1 MKKTALTLIIIVWGT
16 WMSILVHGAQTTETL
31 ANSYDINGYSIAY
44 YENNKIVFQNYGD
57 GINEESVFELASNG
71 KVISAYI
78 ALKLVDEGKL
88 HLEDKIAPFLDIS
101 LLTDDER
108 IYDITLKQLLCHTA
122 GFSPS
127 FELGID
133 KKIYSE
139 PGEKFCYSG
148 VGYIYLQNVIENVS
162 GMTIEQ
168 AAQYYVFEPLGMNNS
183 TFEHIKTV
191 TPYLKLSS
199 VVIYTFTVFIIVLI
213 VLLLLSFII
222 GKITKFR
229 FFTYR
234 SSLPVCFVT
243 AGIVNTLFLTFVFVS
258 KVVVIW
264 GICFAFMGLSLLL
277 TRKSAKIYY
286 ASTPIV
292 MALIMVLGF
301 TIPASIPVT
310 NDIVAKT
317 PNCAYT
323 LKSTSKDMA
332 LFCQELMKQY
342 YSGDGAV
349 KDMFSAAVNIDTVN
363 SWGLGIAIEC
373 ESKGKTYW
381 HSGINPGFQSLF
393 VLYPMQDKY
402 VLVLTNSD
410 NGLSFA
416 KEIARAFLEVDGY
429 WDIKRQ

>member
-1 MKKTALTLIIIVWGT
+1 MKKIVLAFIIIVWGVLIGI
-16 WMSILVHGAQTTETL
+16 SVHGAQATEMM

-57 GINEESVFELASNG
+57 GISEKSVFELASNG

-88 HLEDKIAPFLDIS
+88 DLESKIASFLDSS
-101 LLTDDER
+101 LLIDDER

-133 KKIYSE
+133 KKIYSD
-139 PGEKFCYSG
+139 PGENFCYSG

-191 TPYLKLSS
+191 TPYMKMSS
-199 VVIYTFTVFIIVLI
+199 VVIYIFTAFIVVFI

-229 FFTYR
+229 FFAYR

-243 AGIVNTLFLTFVFVS
+243 AGIVNTLFLAFVFVS
-258 KVVVIW
+258 KVVVIFLV
-264 GICFAFMGLSLLL
+264 CFAFMGLSLLL
-277 TRKSAKIYY
+277 TRRNDKFFY
-286 ASTPIV
+286 ASIPMVII
-292 MALIMVLGF
+292 LIMILGF
-301 TIPASIPVT
+301 SIPVSIPVT

-323 LKSTSKDMA
+323 LKSTSEEMA
-332 LFCQELMKQY
+332 IFCRELMKQY
-342 YSGDGAV
+342 DSDDGAV
-349 KDMFSAAVNIDTVN
+349 KDMFSSAVNIDTVN
-363 SWGLGIAIEC
+363 SWGLGIAIES
-373 ESKGKTYW
+373 ESEGETYW

-393 VLYPMQDKY
+393 VLYPLQDKF

-416 KEIARAFLEVDGY
+416 KEIAKAFLEIDGY
-429 WDIKRQ
+429 WDIKR

>member
-1 MKKTALTLIIIVWGT
+1 MNKIVLAFMIIVFGT
-16 WMSILVHGAQTTETL
+16 LVGISVHGAQATEMI
-31 ANSYDINGYSIAY
+31 ANRYDINGYSIAY

-57 GINEESVFELASNG
+57 GISEKSVFELASNG

-88 HLEDKIAPFLDIS
+88 KLEDKIASFLDSS

-133 KKIYSE
+133 KKIYSD

-162 GMTIEQ
+162 GMTIER
-168 AAQYYVFEPLGMNNS
+168 AAQYYVFEPLGMKNS

-191 TPYLKLSS
+191 TPYMKLSS
-199 VVIYTFTVFIIVLI
+199 VVIYIFAVFIIVFI
-213 VLLLLSFII
+213 VLLLLSFVI

-234 SSLPVCFVT
+234 SSLPVCFVI
-243 AGIVNTLFLTFVFVS
+243 AGIVNALFLTFVLVS
-258 KVVVIW
+258 KVVVIFL
-264 GICFAFMGLSLLL
+264 ICFAVMGVCLLL
-277 TRKSAKIYY
+277 TRRKAKVFY
-286 ASTPIV
+286 ASIPI
-292 MALIMVLGF
+292 MIILIMILGF
-301 TIPASIPVT
+301 TIQVSIPVT

-323 LKSTSKDMA
+323 LKSTSEDMA
-332 LFCQELMKQY
+332 IFCRELMKQY
-342 YSGDGAV
+342 DSGNGGV
-349 KDMFSAAVNIDTVN
+349 KDMFSDAVNIDPVN
-363 SWGLGIAIEC
+363 SWGFGIAIEY
-373 ESKGKTYW
+373 ESKGETYW

-393 VLYPMQDKY
+393 VLYPLQNKY

-416 KEIARAFLEVDGY
+416 KKIANAFLEIDGC
-429 WDIKRQ
+429 WNIKR

>member
-1 MKKTALTLIIIVWGT
+1 MKKIVMAFVIIVWGI
-16 WMSILVHGAQTTETL
+16 WMGVFVHGAQATEKM
-31 ANSYDINGYSIAY
+31 ADSYDVNGYSIAY
-44 YENNKIVFQNYGD
+44 YENNKIVFLNYGN
-57 GINEESVFELASNG
+57 GINEKSVFELASNG

-78 ALKLVDEGKL
+78 ALKLVDEGKIN
-88 HLEDKIAPFLDIS
+88 LEDKIASFLDTD
-101 LLTDDER
+101 LLTHDER

-133 KKIYSE
+133 KKIYAD

-168 AAQYYVFEPLGMNNS
+168 AAQYYVFEPLGMHNS
-183 TFEHIKTV
+183 TFEYTKTV
-191 TPYLKLSS
+191 TPYMKLSS
-199 VVIYTFTVFIIVLI
+199 VVIYTFTAFIIVFI

-229 FFTYR
+229 FFTYK
-234 SSLPVCFVT
+234 SSLSVCFIT

-258 KVVVIW
+258 KVVVIFL
-264 GICFAFMGLSLLL
+264 ICFVFMGVFLLL
-277 TRKSAKIYY
+277 TRKNTKLFY
-286 ASTPIV
+286 ASIPTVII
-292 MALIMVLGF
+292 LIMILGF
-301 TIPASIPVT
+301 TIPVSIPVT

-323 LKSTSKDMA
+323 LKSTSEDMA
-332 LFCQELMKQY
+332 AFCQELMKQY
-342 YSGDGAV
+342 YSDDGAV

-363 SWGLGIAIEC
+363 SWGLGIAIEY
-373 ESKGKTYW
+373 ESKGETYW

-393 VLYPMQDKY
+393 VLYPLQDKY

-416 KEIARAFLEVDGY
+416 KETAKDFLEIDGC
-429 WDIKRQ
+429 WDIKR

>member
-1 MKKTALTLIIIVWGT
+1 MKKIVLAFMIIVWGT
-16 WMSILVHGAQTTETL
+16 LMGILVHGAQATEMMNNRY
-31 ANSYDINGYSIAY
+31 AIKGYSIAY
-44 YENNKIVFQNYGD
+44 YENDKIVYQNYGN
-57 GINEESVFELASNG
+57 GISEKSVFELASNG
-71 KVISAYI
+71 KVIGAYI

-88 HLEDKIAPFLDIS
+88 NLEDKIASFLDSSMI
-101 LLTDDER
+101 TDDER

-133 KKIYSE
+133 KKIYSD

-168 AAQYYVFEPLGMNNS
+168 AAQYYVFEPLGMKNS
-183 TFEHIKTV
+183 TFEPIKTV
-191 TPYLKLSS
+191 TPYMKLSS
-199 VVIYTFTVFIIVLI
+199 VVIYIFTVFIIVFI

-234 SSLPVCFVT
+234 SSLPVCFII
-243 AGIVNTLFLTFVFVS
+243 AGIVNTLFLTFVFAS
-258 KVVVIW
+258 KVVIIFL
-264 GICFAFMGLSLLL
+264 ICFAVMGVFLLL
-277 TRKSAKIYY
+277 TRRNAKIFY
-286 ASTPIV
+286 AGIPIV
-292 MALIMVLGF
+292 IIFIMVLGF
-301 TIPASIPVT
+301 TIPVIIPVT
-310 NDIVAKT
+310 NDIVAKI

-323 LKSTSKDMA
+323 LKSTSEDMA
-332 LFCQELMKQY
+332 IFCKELMKQHD
-342 YSGDGAV
+342 SGDGAV
-349 KDMFSAAVNIDTVN
+349 KDMFSDTVNIDSVN
-363 SWGLGIAIEC
+363 SWGLGIAIEY
-373 ESKGKTYW
+373 ESKGETYW

-393 VLYPMQDKY
+393 VLYPLQDKY

-416 KEIARAFLEVDGY
+416 KEIANAFLEIDGC
-429 WDIKRQ
+429 WDIKR

>member
-1 MKKTALTLIIIVWGT
+1 MKKIVMVFVIIVWGI
-16 WMSILVHGAQTTETL
+16 WMGILVHGAQATEKM
-31 ANSYDINGYSIAY
+31 ADSYDVNGYSIAY
-44 YENNKIVFQNYGD
+44 YENNKIVFLNYGN
-57 GINEESVFELASNG
+57 GINEKSVFELASNG

-78 ALKLVDEGKL
+78 ALKLVDEGKIN
-88 HLEDKIAPFLDIS
+88 LEDKIASFLDTD

-127 FELGID
+127 FELGVD
-133 KKIYSE
+133 KKIYAD

-168 AAQYYVFEPLGMNNS
+168 AAQYYVFEPLGMHNS
-183 TFEHIKTV
+183 TFEHMKTV
-191 TPYLKLSS
+191 TPYMKLSS
-199 VVIYTFTVFIIVLI
+199 VVIYIFTAFIIVLI

-234 SSLPVCFVT
+234 SSLPVCFVI
-243 AGIVNTLFLTFVFVS
+243 AGIVNTLFLLFVFVS
-258 KVVVIW
+258 KVVVIFLV
-264 GICFAFMGLSLLL
+264 CFAFMGVFLLL
-277 TRKSAKIYY
+277 TRKNTRLFY
-286 ASTPIV
+286 AGIPTVIIF
-292 MALIMVLGF
+292 IMILGF
-301 TIPASIPVT
+301 TIPVSIPVT
-310 NDIVAKT
+310 NDIVAKE

-323 LKSTSKDMA
+323 LKSTSEDMA
-332 LFCQELMKQY
+332 AFCQQLMKQY
-342 YSGDGAV
+342 YSGDGTV
-349 KDMFSAAVNIDTVN
+349 KDMFSAAVNIDTIN
-363 SWGLGIAIEC
+363 SWGLGIAIEY
-373 ESKGKTYW
+373 ESKGETYW

-393 VLYPMQDKY
+393 VLYPLQDKY

-416 KEIARAFLEVDGY
+416 KETAKDFLEIDGY
-429 WDIKRQ
+429 WDIKR